1 MKTQKVPTT
10 LTQQELSFMKRSMF
24 TMLKESGKLEISRY
38 EDLATDLDG
47 LSFADYSLDDYA
59 IQLKDVVQEMINLD
73 DLAFDIGQLYKFL
86 EKLS

>member
-1 MKTQKVPTT
+1 MNTQRVPTT
-10 LTQQELSFMKRSMF
+10 LTQQELSSMKRSMF
-24 TMLKESGKLEISRY
+24 TMLQESGKLETSRY
-38 EDLATDLDG
+38 EDLGTDLDG

-59 IQLKDVVQEMINLD
+59 LQLKDVVNEMINLD

>member
-10 LTQQELSFMKRSMF
+10 LTQQELANMKRTMF
-24 TMLKESGKLEISRY
+24 EMLRESGKLEISRY

>member
-1 MKTQKVPTT
+1 
-10 LTQQELSFMKRSMF
+10 MF
-24 TMLKESGKLEISRY
+24 TMLQESGKLETSRY
-38 EDLATDLDG
+38 EDLGTDLDG

-59 IQLKDVVQEMINLD
+59 LQLKDVVNEMINLD

>member
-1 MKTQKVPTT
+1 MNTQRVPTT
-10 LTQQELSFMKRSMF
+10 LTQQELSSMKRSMF
-24 TMLKESGKLEISRY
+24 TMLQESGKLETSRY
-38 EDLATDLDG
+38 EDLGTHLDG

-59 IQLKDVVQEMINLD
+59 LQLKDVVNEMINLD